1 MIPSQEDF
9 PYTIRV
15 VSDILE
21 SNGSSSMAS
30 VCGSSLSLMDAG
42 VPLKRPV
49 AGIAMG
55 LIKEGDDYVVLSDI
69 AGVEDHLGDMD
80 FKVAGTENGITALQ
94 MDIKITGVTFDI
106 LRDALTQAKEGRT
119 FILGKMAEVI
129 EAPRGEL
136 SKYAP
141 RISTIQIDPDKI
153 GLLIGKG
160 GETIRGLSEEFEAQ
174 IDVNDE
180 GQVLVYA
187 ATGTQGDALVDR
199 IRSMTKEVE
208 VGDEFAGKVVK
219 TTTFGAFVELAKGT
233 DGLLHISNVSPG
245 QRVDTVEEVLNKG
258 DEIAVRVVEV
268 DRERGRIGL
277 RLAEDPEIAGKTVE
291 ELAGVGSGGGGGS
304 RNGGDRGPRRDGRGG
319 GGGGGRRRA
328 RPRPRPAWRRRAP
341 PALGPRP
348 GPQLS
353 AAVPL
358 PEHRLTELDS
368 GLRIVTEVMPS
379 VRSAALGFF
388 VGAGSRGET
397 EAEAGLS
404 HFLEHMLFRGTPRYG
419 STEIDQLFDGMGAEL
434 NAGTDKE
441 GTTVYARMLD
451 QHLPVA
457 FDVMADMVW
466 RPAFNDVDPERQ
478 VVLEEIAMYEDDPQD
493 IVFDVLGRAV
503 YGEHPLGRPII
514 GRAPVIRDTPVE
526 EIAAFHA
533 RRYRPGSIVI
543 AAAGSV
549 DHDQIV
555 ELATATLELRDVD
568 PAPPLLPA
576 PDAPRSTL
584 QFQRKDTEQVHV
596 CLGAIGLPR
605 HDDRRFALR
614 VLDAIFGGLSSSRL
628 FQAVREERGLAY
640 SVYSFTAQ
648 FIDTGEI
655 GLYVG
660 TRPDNLAA
668 AMEIVAAELD
678 RLRSEG
684 VTAEEL
690 KRARENVKAR
700 IVLGLESAGARMSR
714 LGASVLYGLPL
725 LEIDEIMARIDA
737 VSLEDLRALVEELW
751 VPQALS
757 AAGIG
762 PDEAAFTEA
771 VAPVCPAAE
780 PLAA

>member
-1 MIPSQEDF
+1 
-9 PYTIRV
+9 
-15 VSDILE
+15 
-21 SNGSSSMAS
+21 
-30 VCGSSLSLMDAG
+30 
-42 VPLKRPV
+42 
-49 AGIAMG
+49 
-55 LIKEGDDYVVLSDI
+55 
-69 AGVEDHLGDMD
+69 
-80 FKVAGTENGITALQ
+80 
-94 MDIKITGVTFDI
+94 
-106 LRDALTQAKEGRT
+106 
-119 FILGKMAEVI
+119 
-129 EAPRGEL
+129 
-136 SKYAP
+136 
-141 RISTIQIDPDKI
+141 
-153 GLLIGKG
+153 
-160 GETIRGLSEEFEAQ
+160 
-174 IDVNDE
+174 
-180 GQVLVYA
+180 
-187 ATGTQGDALVDR
+187 
-199 IRSMTKEVE
+199 MTKEVE

-291 ELAGVGSGGGGGS
+291 ELAGVGSGGGGGGS

-319 GGGGGRRRA
+319 GGDRGGRAAATATAAAVAAASAARA
-328 RPRPRPAWRRRAP
+328 PTATRTATRHQRRR
-341 PALGPRP
+341 
-348 GPQLS
+348 
-353 AAVPL
+353 L

-466 RPAFNDVDPERQ
+466 RPAFHDVDPERQ

-533 RRYRPGSIVI
+533 RRYVPGSIVI

-549 DHDQIV
+549 DHDAIV
-555 ELATATLELRDVD
+555 ELAHAARSSCAASTA
-568 PAPPLLPA
+568 APPLLPA

-584 QFQRKDTEQVHV
+584 QLPAQGHRA
-596 CLGAIGLPR
+596 GPRLPR
-605 HDDRRFALR
+605 RAR
-614 VLDAIFGGLSSSRL
+614 
-628 FQAVREERGLAY
+628 
-640 SVYSFTAQ
+640 
-648 FIDTGEI
+648 
-655 GLYVG
+655 
-660 TRPDNLAA
+660 AA
-668 AMEIVAAELD
+668 AP
-678 RLRSEG
+678 RRPPLR
-684 VTAEEL
+684 A
-690 KRARENVKAR
+690 
-700 IVLGLESAGARMSR
+700 AGARR
-714 LGASVLYGLPL
+714 HLRRAVL
-725 LEIDEIMARIDA
+725 
-737 VSLEDLRALVEELW
+737 
-751 VPQALS
+751 
-757 AAGIG
+757 
-762 PDEAAFTEA
+762 
-771 VAPVCPAAE
+771 
-780 PLAA
+780 LAAVPGRARGARARLLRLLVHRPVHRHGRDRPLRRHAARQPRRGDGDRRRRSSTACAARA